1 MESVFKT
8 QSEADLSKWA
18 KSFFYDKLT
27 AQGFVSYQ
35 DKGLSWYK
43 VVDNTILQTVYLFS
57 DSYMMLMPVLGFGC
71 HPLFINAPLP
81 HKLHESV
88 TPYEEVI
95 RRVKRFETPKVMFAD
110 CPVMYPKTPE
120 GGAELL
126 DSIVFP
132 HFAGLK
138 TEGDAY
144 RVHRD
149 SVKRRLDEFLS
160 RKSWEEYNGWAVE
173 KDFVDEV
180 IYMDDQEM
188 LEYCKHDLELSLYWR
203 EKDRKRIEEQRAAVY
218 DGKRDEFIAM
228 LEKRK
233 RRFVK
238 RLGKNVGI
246 HVDL

>member
-1 MESVFKT
+1 MAPVFKT
-8 QSEADLSKWA
+8 KSEADLSRWA
-18 KSFFYDKLT
+18 KEFFYDKLA

-43 VVDNTILQTVYLFS
+43 VVDNSVLQTVYLFS
-57 DSYMMLMPVLGFGC
+57 DTYLMLMPVLGYGC
-71 HPLFINAPLP
+71 HPLYINAPLP

-88 TPYEEVI
+88 VHYEKVI
-95 RRVKRFETPKVMFAD
+95 RRVKRFETPKIMFAD

-138 TEGDAY
+138 TEEDAY

-160 RKSWEEYNGWAVE
+160 RKSWDDYNGWAVE

-203 EKDRKRIEEQRAAVY
+203 EKDRKRVEEQRAAVY

-246 HVDL
+246 HVEL